1 MIKTKALPVILNL
14 VSKLDA
20 KPIIERLKSVDLK
33 SLDNGKGKLSQED
46 AVLLGFEVLTEVI
59 PQLGK
64 IQDDIVPFIAAI
76 KDVSIEVA
84 GEMDFL
90 VVLKEIITD
99 KELTSF
105 FKSALMKNPV
115 Q

>member
-1 MIKTKALPVILNL
+1 MIKTKALPVILRL

-20 KPIIERLKSVDLK
+20 KPIIQKLKSVDLK

-46 AVLLGFEVLTEVI
+46 AVLLGFEVLTEII
-59 PQLGK
+59 PQLGR
-64 IQDDIVPFIAAI
+64 IEDDIIPFIAAV
-76 KDVSIEVA
+76 KDVTIEEA

-90 VVLKEIITD
+90 VVIKEIFTD

-105 FKSALMKNPV
+105 FKSALMKNPA